1 MTSLLPRYVS
11 RLDFKSYD
19 DFRENLKILVP
30 ENFNFAY
37 DVVDVYAAECPDK
50 CALVWCNDH
59 GEAKTISFKEL
70 KKLSDKAAN
79 LFQGFG
85 IKKGDTAMLT
95 LKSRWE
101 FWVCMV
107 GLNKLGAISIPSTH
121 MLKAKDFLYRIKK
134 ADLKLIVCIGENGVP
149 AEFDAAH
156 REAGE
161 VPLVK
166 ALVGSRDL
174 NREGWINFD
183 LELERASETFVR
195 PKGDQATKNDDIL
208 LAYFTSGTTGYPKLV
223 KHDQTYPLGHILTAN
238 FWQNVEDD
246 GLHYT
251 VADTGWAK
259 CAWGK
264 IFGQWIAGSA
274 VFVYDYDR
282 FDAGRMMDEM
292 GKYGVTTFCAPPT
305 IFRFMIKSDM
315 SRYDFSRL
323 KYAVTAGEPL
333 NPSVYESFLET
344 TGLRLM
350 EGYGQT
356 ETVVCISNYPWME
369 AKPGSM
375 GKPAAGYD
383 ILLVG
388 KNDKICEV
396 GEEGEIV
403 IRTDKGKP
411 VGLFTDYHMDPDKT
425 QNTWHD
431 DYYHTGDT
439 AWRDEDGYFWFIGRT
454 DDMIKSSGY
463 RVGPFEVES
472 ALMSHPAVLE
482 VAITGVPDPIRG
494 QVVKATVVLT
504 QGFSPSEELKRELQD
519 HVKTVTAPYKYP
531 RIVEFVDELPKTISG
546 KIRRV
551 EIRDKDKPYPV
562 INSLECKACE
572 RCVEACPVG
581 VLKMG
586 TELNVRGYNYVLYSG
601 DGCIGCA
608 ACYYTC
614 PEPLAI
620 EVHVP
625 QKEKSAQ
632 ES

>member
-156 REAGE
+156 REAGD

-223 KHDQTYPLGHILTAN
+223 KHDQTYPLGHILTAK

-292 GKYGVTTFCAPPT
+292 GKYGVTTFCGPPT

-315 SRYDFSRL
+315 YRYDFSRL
-323 KYAVTAGEPL
+323 
-333 NPSVYESFLET
+333 
-344 TGLRLM
+344 
-350 EGYGQT
+350 Q
-356 ETVVCISNYPWME
+356 
-369 AKPGSM
+369 
-375 GKPAAGYD
+375 
-383 ILLVG
+383 
-388 KNDKICEV
+388 
-396 GEEGEIV
+396 
-403 IRTDKGKP
+403 
-411 VGLFTDYHMDPDKT
+411 
-425 QNTWHD
+425 
-431 DYYHTGDT
+431 
-439 AWRDEDGYFWFIGRT
+439 
-454 DDMIKSSGY
+454 
-463 RVGPFEVES
+463 
-472 ALMSHPAVLE
+472 
-482 VAITGVPDPIRG
+482 
-494 QVVKATVVLT
+494 
-504 QGFSPSEELKRELQD
+504 
-519 HVKTVTAPYKYP
+519 
-531 RIVEFVDELPKTISG
+531 
-546 KIRRV
+546 
-551 EIRDKDKPYPV
+551 
-562 INSLECKACE
+562 
-572 RCVEACPVG
+572 
-581 VLKMG
+581 
-586 TELNVRGYNYVLYSG
+586 
-601 DGCIGCA
+601 
-608 ACYYTC
+608 
-614 PEPLAI
+614 
-620 EVHVP
+620 
-625 QKEKSAQ
+625 
-632 ES
+632 